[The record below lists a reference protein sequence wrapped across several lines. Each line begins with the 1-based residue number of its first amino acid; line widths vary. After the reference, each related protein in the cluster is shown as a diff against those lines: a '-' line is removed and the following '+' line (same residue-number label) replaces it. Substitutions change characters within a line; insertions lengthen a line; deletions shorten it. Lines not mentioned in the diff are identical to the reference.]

1 MEHIDDYLAIS
12 QVCNEILSTIRYY
25 PYPAIV
31 YKIACNKYVDPET
44 TTPTIETKINTTPS
58 IKTEDINNPKDKDK
72 KEDK

>member
-12 QVCNEILSTIRYY
+12 QVCSEILSTIRYY

-31 YKIACNKYVDPET
+31 YKIACNKYIHPET
-44 TTPTIETKINTTPS
+44 KTPTIETKINTTTS
-58 IKTEDINNPKDKDK
+58 IKTGDINNPKDKQG